1 MYKVWILLLCLR
13 DALELC
19 WDAPLMEELGH
30 GSLPADT
37 AHLRHAGDLVK
48 LKSQG
53 SGELLGAE
61 YSIKPAVP
69 R

>member
-1 MYKVWILLLCLR
+1 MYKVWVLLFCLR

-19 WDAPLMEELGH
+19 RDAPLVEELGH
-30 GSLPADT
+30 GRLSADT
-37 AHLRHAGDLVK
+37 GHLGHAGDLVK